1 MIVGRDI
8 HPQKKIYYLGAIVLE
23 ILKSS
28 NDKGYDFFSL
38 YQQVIKKEKIS
49 INLFTLTLDWL
60 FILGLVGCISNCR
73 SLSYPSCREKTVG
86 LNVINPPMK

>member
-1 MIVGRDI
+1 MIIGKDI

-23 ILKSS
+23 SLKSS
-28 NDKGYDFFSL
+28 DNGGCDFFSL

-60 FILGLVGCISNCR
+60 FILGL
-73 SLSYPSCREKTVG
+73 
-86 LNVINPPMK
+86 INNKEELIQKCF